1 MYISQLLA
9 TASISADFM
18 LISCRDPQ
26 PWATGPVSDVCATFA
41 RQVQLKNWPASSEL
55 PPVPVVSEPVL
66 DVLKERM
73 RRATWKSSMDWC
85 GKTMKKRRKPQIF
98 LQSVLEINP
107 LSGASETGHAK
118 CGCGSGCFRKG
129 GGIPSGSLW
138 L

>member
-85 GKTMKKRRKPQIF
+85 GKNMKKRRKPQIF
-98 LQSVLEINP
+98 L
-107 LSGASETGHAK
+107 
-118 CGCGSGCFRKG
+118 
-129 GGIPSGSLW
+129 
-138 L
+138 

>member
-1 MYISQLLA
+1 
-9 TASISADFM
+9 M

-73 RRATWKSSMDWC
+73 RRARTARTWKSSMDWC
-85 GKTMKKRRKPQIF
+85 GENETMP
-98 LQSVLEINP
+98 
-107 LSGASETGHAK
+107 ETTD
-118 CGCGSGCFRKG
+118 F
-129 GGIPSGSLW
+129 PT
-138 L
+138 